1 MTNLERMLQAIHL
14 SQYFVEN
21 QAVFTELI
29 LKKADRIEAGW
40 EKFLILKQGSGNKQ
54 YKNGTLKQIKN
65 PEWNMM

>member
-1 MTNLERMLQAIHL
+1 MLQAIHL

-21 QAVFTELI
+21 QDVFTELI
-29 LKKADRIEAGW
+29 LKKADRIEVGW

-54 YKNGTLKQIKN
+54 YKNGALKQIKN